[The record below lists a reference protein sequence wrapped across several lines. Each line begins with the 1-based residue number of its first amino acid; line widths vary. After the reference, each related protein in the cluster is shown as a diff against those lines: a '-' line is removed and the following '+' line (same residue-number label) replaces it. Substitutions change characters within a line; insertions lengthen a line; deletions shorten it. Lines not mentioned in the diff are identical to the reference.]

1 MNRNSLVE
9 FADFIEAG
17 SFLFAT
23 INVPLQRQIPGDLV
37 CGRAMSSTL
46 PQRQL
51 LSIGDSQVALCGH
64 WRRPVK
70 ISPHRPVKEAARG

>member
-1 MNRNSLVE
+1 MYRNSLVE
-9 FADFIEAG
+9 FADCIKAE
-17 SFLFAT
+17 SLLFAT

-51 LSIGDSQVALCGH
+51 RNIGDSQLALCRL
-64 WRRPVK
+64 WRNTSK
-70 ISPHRPVKEAARG
+70 N